1 MFNILSRSIFREI
14 ITSSVLGSVLLTFV
28 LFLQRVEKLFETL
41 VRSSAPPTTVLGLF
55 ALAVPFTFTFTI
67 PLGVLMGV
75 LITLNRMSSDGE
87 ITAMRAAGV
96 SSRRLLPSILAFASL
111 GTLITA
117 AATLWLTPYSVYKT
131 YKI

>member
-1 MFNILSRSIFREI
+1 MRILSRTIFREVA
-14 ITSSVLGSVLLTFV
+14 TSSILGAVLFTFV
-28 LFLQRVEKLFETL
+28 LFLQRVGKLFETL
-41 VRSSAPPTTVLGLF
+41 VRSSAPPLTVGHLF
-55 ALAVPFTFTFTI
+55 ALAIPFTVSFTV
-67 PLGVLMGV
+67 PLGVLAGV

-87 ITAMRAAGV
+87 ITALRAAGV